1 MSGPRRGRADG
12 GSPSGARLP
21 PAMEAGTDRRQLF
34 SGKME
39 KGIDS

>member
-1 MSGPRRGRADG
+1 MSGPRRGTAG
-12 GSPSGARLP
+12 GELPSGARLP
-21 PAMEAGTDRRQLF
+21 PAMEAGTGRRQLF